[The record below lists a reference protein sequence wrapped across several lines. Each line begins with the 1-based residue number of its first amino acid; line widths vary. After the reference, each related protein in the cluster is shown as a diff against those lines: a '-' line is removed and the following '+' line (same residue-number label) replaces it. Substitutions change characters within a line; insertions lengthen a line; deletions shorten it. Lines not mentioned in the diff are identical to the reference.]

1 MAGGKEGWRLQEAG
15 SGEEGAGIGKCKIT
29 TPPRDASDLGVSLR
43 PRDGQLQLTASTDVQ
58 KEQRGMSH
66 ASWSLHGRILE
77 AKSLL
82 I

>member
-15 SGEEGAGIGKCKIT
+15 SGEEGVGIGKCKIT

-43 PRDGQLQLTASTDVQ
+43 PRDGQLQL
-58 KEQRGMSH
+58 EQAQMFRRNREDCPMLRGVC
-66 ASWSLHGRILE
+66 ILE

-82 I
+82 V